1 MHYQTLFAPTALI
14 VKDNSNYIR
23 PIFILFLLFMDILT
37 ISILEYIAYSYG
49 SALLMRLK
57 FNLSCLIQCLSVIF
71 ICSFAF
77 ASSGLA
83 QVRIKDITTFEGVRK
98 NQLVGYGLVVGLNGT
113 GDRIR
118 NSPFTKKSIEGMLE
132 RLGVGNLSN
141 DNLKTKNTAA
151 VMVTAMLPA
160 FAKTGSAIDVVL
172 SSLGDATSL
181 RGGTLIVTPLSGAD
195 GEIYAV
201 AQGPIAVAGFNAQGV
216 NASIVQGVPTVARIE
231 NGATVENEIKFKL
244 NDLETV
250 MISLR
255 TPDFTTATRIMDVI
269 NESLG
274 SSVAVAL
281 DPSTVEIRPPGKT
294 PIVDLIASVE
304 NLRVT
309 PASIAK
315 VVIDARSGTIV
326 IGADVRIDKVAI
338 SQGGLTILVE
348 EKIEVSQPAPLSI
361 GATVVVPQSTVVVEN
376 KQAKFTIL
384 EGDVSLQRLVDG
396 LNAIGIGAPETIS
409 ILQAIKA
416 VGALH
421 ADLEII

>member
-1 MHYQTLFAPTALI
+1 MRIVTCLLRGTPLLGLLIICTL
-14 VKDNSNYIR
+14 
-23 PIFILFLLFMDILT
+23 
-37 ISILEYIAYSYG
+37 
-49 SALLMRLK
+49 
-57 FNLSCLIQCLSVIF
+57 
-71 ICSFAF
+71 
-77 ASSGLA
+77 ASQALA
-83 QVRIKDITTFEGVRK
+83 QVRIKDIVVFEGVRK

-141 DNLKTKNTAA
+141 DGLKTKNTAA

-160 FAKTGSAIDVVL
+160 FAKTGSTIDVVL

-181 RGGTLIVTPLSGAD
+181 RGGTLIVTPLSGAN

-201 AQGPIAVAGFNAQGV
+201 AQGPIAVAGFNAQGI

-231 NGATVENEIKFKL
+231 NGATVENEIPFKL
-244 NDLETV
+244 NDLESV
-250 MISLR
+250 ILSLR
-255 TPDFTTATRIMDVI
+255 TPDFTTAMRITDAI
-269 NESLG
+269 NESFG
-274 SSVAVAL
+274 SDVAEAMDL
-281 DPSTVEIRPPGKT
+281 STVEMYPPDKI
-294 PIVDLIASVE
+294 PIVDLIATVE
-304 NLRVT
+304 NILVT
-309 PASIAK
+309 PDSVAK

-348 EKIEVSQPAPLSI
+348 NRLEVSQPAPLSI
-361 GATVVVPQSTVVVEN
+361 GGTTVVVPQSTVSVET
-376 KQAKFTIL
+376 QQTKFTVL